1 MLKKFELNTSGV
13 NKLMKSTEMQ
23 SLLTQKAKAVAAKC
37 GPGYETDIYIGKT
50 RANASIG
57 PKTKKAK
64 RDNHKNNTLLKA
76 IK

>member
-1 MLKKFELNTSGV
+1 MLKKFVLNSKGL
-13 NKLMKSTEMQ
+13 NELMKSAEMQ
-23 SLLTQKAKAVAAKC
+23 SILTQKAKAVAAKC
-37 GPGYETDIYIGKT
+37 GPGYETDIYVGKM

-64 RDNHKNNTLLKA
+64 RDNYKNNTLLKA